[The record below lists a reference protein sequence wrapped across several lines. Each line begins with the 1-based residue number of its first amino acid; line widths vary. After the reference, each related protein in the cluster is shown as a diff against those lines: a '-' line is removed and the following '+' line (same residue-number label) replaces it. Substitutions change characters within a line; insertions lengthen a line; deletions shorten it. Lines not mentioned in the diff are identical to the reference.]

1 MLFMKLP
8 NEIIYHIF
16 DFLKSSDIL
25 QSFSHLNHRY
35 DNLIQSYIKY
45 LDLTNGWNG
54 NQQDLQWLSKTI
66 QKLKIN
72 RFNFYLINNYQ
83 LPQLQSLY
91 LDNIFVYGD
100 WISKMNLKSLTLW
113 FNEIPS
119 CYAADITIP
128 ETVVRFSTNLPIDLN
143 LLHTNLID
151 LNIKIT
157 SVIDLIKIVQ
167 KIPLVQRLSITFYQ
181 DYHMEDDDIHDHET
195 MIDKLEPLNKL
206 NSFSLS
212 TNYNTWSKN
221 NTGLPF
227 NQIAFFIDN
236 YCSNKNILKTVSLQL
251 YFIKFNEELWSTIER
266 YKNIYNHFNFYG
278 LFIVEIEIIEKVQ
291 KLSKNTN
298 FAYHIE
304 RTQINN
310 TIYIH
315 IYSLPFY
322 FDKFYGFTSCSE
334 LNPNVSFSSVRHLYF
349 TETCGTYKI
358 SFESLAKR
366 MSNLI
371 SINCNINIEH
381 DYNTT
386 EQIIIVDK
394 DIFYHVRSLHFT
406 MRCNS
411 KTCRCREVLC
421 HLLNQIPYLEYLNT
435 SEVEFLSGN
444 YSLPPIKELIQ
455 GDCDVQLV
463 NLLIKR
469 LPYLTTL
476 SIGYLRTNPD
486 HMSEIVGPFFINL
499 PLFKSVSFPY
509 GGGWCGNDT
518 TPYGKYIQE
527 ALKLIQNMNNSL
539 SNVQLDWYN
548 GKATFYRQ

>member
-113 FNEIPS
+113 SNEIPS

-157 SVIDLIKIVQ
+157 S
-167 KIPLVQRLSITFYQ
+167 
-181 DYHMEDDDIHDHET
+181 
-195 MIDKLEPLNKL
+195 
-206 NSFSLS
+206 
-212 TNYNTWSKN
+212 
-221 NTGLPF
+221 
-227 NQIAFFIDN
+227 
-236 YCSNKNILKTVSLQL
+236 NILKTVSLQL

-421 HLLNQIPYLEYLNT
+421 HLLNQMPYLEYLNT

-499 PLFKSVSFPY
+499 PLFKSISFPY

>member
-1 MLFMKLP
+1 MTQSMLFMKLP

-72 RFNFYLINNYQ
+72 RFNFYLLDNDQ
-83 LPQLQSLY
+83 FPQLQSLY

-113 FNEIPS
+113 SNRIS
-119 CYAADITIP
+119 SNSTKITIP
-128 ETVVRFSTNLPIDLN
+128 ETVVRFSTNLQIDLN

-151 LNIKIT
+151 LNIKMT

-167 KIPLVQRLSITFYQ
+167 KIPLVQRLSITLYQ
-181 DYHMEDDDIHDHET
+181 DYRMEDDDIHDHET
-195 MIDKLEPLNKL
+195 MVDKLEPLNKL

-221 NTGLPF
+221 NIGLPF

-236 YCSNKNILKTVSLQL
+236 YCPNKNILKTVNLQL
-251 YFIKFNEELWSTIER
+251 YFIKFKEELWSTIER
-266 YKNIYNHFNFYG
+266 YKNTYDHFNFYG
-278 LFIVEIEIIEKVQ
+278 MFIIETETIEKVQ
-291 KLSKNTN
+291 KLLKNTN

-304 RTQINN
+304 RTQIYN
-310 TIYIH
+310 TIYTH
-315 IYSLPFY
+315 MYSLPFY

-334 LNPNVSFSSVRHLYF
+334 LNSCVSFSSVRHLYL
-349 TETCGTYKI
+349 TEAYKI

-371 SINCNINIEH
+371 SINCNIYIQH
-381 DYNTT
+381 GYNTT
-386 EQIIIVDK
+386 QQLIIVDK
-394 DIFYHVRSLHFT
+394 DIFYNVRSLYFT
-406 MRCNS
+406 MRCNY
-411 KTCRCREVLC
+411 KTCCCRKILC
-421 HLLNQIPYLEYLNT
+421 HLLNQMPYLEYLNT

-444 YSLPPIKELIQ
+444 HSLPPIKRLIRE
-455 GDCDVQLV
+455 DCDVQLV

-476 SIGYLRTNPD
+476 SIGRLGTNPNQ
-486 HMSEIVGPFFINL
+486 MSEIVGPLFVNL
-499 PLFKSVSFPY
+499 PLFKSITFPY
-509 GGGWCGNDT
+509 GGGWCGNDR

-527 ALKLIQNMNNSL
+527 ALKLTQNMNNSL